1 MAAGM
6 RMPAA
11 PDHGVAA
18 QADTLARVFWCRV
31 ETSGPRPAQMIKH
44 RGAWQTLTWAEVGTV
59 VRELALGLLALGSR
73 PGERVAILSR
83 SRAEWIQADFAVL
96 SVGGVSVPIYPT
108 YPAEQIVYVV
118 NDADARLLVVEDPT
132 QLVKVMEVRGKMAG
146 LEQVVVM
153 QGYEGQDAWVLT
165 SDALRR
171 LGREQADRL
180 GSALADRTAAI
191 RPDDVATIV
200 YTSGTTGPPKGV
212 IQTHANHLAALAA
225 AAQATPVEPGDLHL
239 LFLPLAHAFARLE
252 GFMGPYL
259 GLVTAFSERLDRVPD
274 ELREVRPH
282 FICAVPRFFEMVHAR
297 ILAGAEA
304 SPRLQQAL
312 FAWAIRVGRA
322 VSARRQ
328 ARRPTPAWLRL
339 EHAVASRLVF
349 SKLDQALG
357 GRLRFAVSG
366 GAPLPREVAEFFHAL
381 GILILEGYGLTET
394 CPVLTFNRADRFR
407 FGSVGLPLTGVELK
421 LAADGEILARGP
433 NVATRGYWRKPEAT
447 AEAFETGGW
456 LRTGDVGRIDE
467 EGFLFITDRKKDLI
481 VTSSG
486 ANIAPQL
493 IESLLK
499 VDPLVGEAMVYGD
512 RRPYA
517 VALISVNQ
525 EQLGRLAEAQGISEI
540 DSGRLAVHPAVRA
553 RLTRLVE
560 EANARLPSYARI
572 KRFAVLPVP
581 LTEEAGELT
590 PSLKVKRAVVARK
603 YRELLESL
611 YEAPAV
617 RAS

>member
-1 MAAGM
+1 MVEH
-6 RMPAA
+6 MPED
-11 PDHGVAA
+11 PSGGVAM
-18 QADTLARVFWCRV
+18 QADTLARVFWGRV
-31 ETSGPRPAQMIKH
+31 ETSGPRPAQMVKR
-44 RGAWQTLTWAEVGTV
+44 RGVWQTLTWTEVGTL
-59 VRELALGLLALGSR
+59 VRELALGLLGLGTR
-73 PGERVAILSR
+73 LGERVAILSR
-83 SRAEWIQADFAVL
+83 SRAEWVQADFAVL
-96 SVGGVSVPIYPT
+96 SVGGVSVPVYPT
-108 YPAEQIVYVV
+108 CPAEQIAYVV
-118 NDADARLLVVEDPT
+118 NDADARLLIVEDPA
-132 QLVKVMEVRGKMAG
+132 QLVKVMEVRGKMVG
-146 LEQVVVM
+146 LERVVVM
-153 QGYEGQDAWVLT
+153 QGYEGQGGWVLT
-165 SDALRR
+165 WDALRR

-180 GSALADRTAAI
+180 GPALADRTGAI
-191 RPDDVATIV
+191 RPEDVATIV

-212 IQTHANHLAALAA
+212 IQTHANHLAAQAA
-225 AAQATPVEPGDLHL
+225 AAQATPVRSGDVHL

-282 FICAVPRFFEMVHAR
+282 FLCAVPRFFEKVRAR
-297 ILAGAEA
+297 ILAGVEA
-304 SPRLQQAL
+304 GPRSRRAI

-328 ARRPTPAWLRL
+328 ARRSIPARLRL

-349 SKLDQALG
+349 SKLGQALG

-366 GAPLPREVAEFFHAL
+366 GAPLAPEVAEFFHAL

-407 FGSVGLPLTGVELK
+407 FGSVGLPLAGVELK

-433 NVATRGYWRKPEAT
+433 NVATRGYWRKPQAT

-467 EGFLFITDRKKDLI
+467 GGFLFIIDRKKDLI
-481 VTSSG
+481 VTSGG
-486 ANIAPQL
+486 ANIAPQP
-493 IESLLK
+493 IESLLRA
-499 VDPLVGEAMVYGD
+499 DPLVGEAMVYGD

-517 VALISVNQ
+517 VALISVNP
-525 EQLGRLAEAQGISEI
+525 EQLGRLAEAQGISET
-540 DSGRLAVHPAVRA
+540 DSRRLAAHPAVWT

-581 LTEEAGELT
+581 LTEETGELT

-603 YRELLESL
+603 YRELLDSL
-611 YEAPAV
+611 YEAPAA